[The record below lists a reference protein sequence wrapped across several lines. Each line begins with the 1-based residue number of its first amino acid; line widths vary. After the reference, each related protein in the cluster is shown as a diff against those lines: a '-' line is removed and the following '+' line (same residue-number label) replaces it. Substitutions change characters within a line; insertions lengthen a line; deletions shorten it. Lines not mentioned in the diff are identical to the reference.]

1 MTTIPRCTAFAIS
14 SCATI
19 FIAAG
24 LAVVAAPAHAFPMVP
39 LDPPPSANC
48 AQYEFSGFVRFLIPA
63 TNEELN
69 FAAMTTKSSYYGP
82 AKLDSSA
89 GNASA
94 NITGR
99 DVYLL
104 DQR

>member
-1 MTTIPRCTAFAIS
+1 MTTTGRSSAFAILG
-14 SCATI
+14 CATI
-19 FIAAG
+19 AIAG
-24 LAVVAAPAHAFPMVP
+24 GFAVGATPAHAFPMVP
-39 LDPPPSANC
+39 HDPPPSANC